1 MLSWQPRLAHKLIG
15 GEEQEQKL
23 LMRRR
28 EVITERRCQLRRV
41 GGDLFVASHGVMA
54 NLAKL
59 AGNVTSSIA
68 LLTWRSWEM
77 GLIFNHLQSAMGLT
91 PNFIQFQYR
100 GSLAGL
106 AMLQTTR
113 LC

>member
-28 EVITERRCQLRRV
+28 EVITERRCQLRGV